1 MAKVRIVIQSR
12 LSSSRLPAKALL
24 PVAGMPAVVLCA
36 LRAANTGLET
46 VVATSVAN
54 SDDLIVEALT
64 KAGVSCFRGPLDDV
78 LGRYEMATGDLEP
91 GSIVV
96 RMTADNLLPDG
107 ALVREMVDYL
117 LNQGLKYL
125 GTNDPRLPYGLAA
138 EVFTVDVLRE
148 ASQKAA
154 KPYER
159 EHVTP
164 WIKGRYNL
172 GTFKTEQLNRDLGGL
187 RCTMD
192 TLEDYLR
199 VAKVFT
205 NVQNPV
211 KMSWVDLCEKLA
223 VLENGSG
230 FKLAKRKK
238 ANFEYSELTLGT
250 AQLGMSYGI
259 ANRDGKPSDEAALS
273 LINRAISYGLNSID
287 TARGYG
293 EAELRVGEALKG
305 KYSGEVRVITK
316 LDPLG
321 WLEQNQS
328 QRNVTAAVDASVYH
342 SCRDLRISQLPV
354 LLLHRWEHRYAYQEG
369 VWRRLLELKADGV
382 IQTLGVSAQTPEEVL
397 EAIEEPEIGH
407 LQLPLNILDWRWRK
421 AGVDQALMQRKDLT
435 VHVRSV
441 FLQGILISEASIWP
455 KVQDFNPEKAINE
468 IDNLVSILKREDR
481 ADLCIAYV
489 RAQPWVDSLV
499 IGMETAEQ
507 LEQNIKYFMTNP
519 LTHSEQILVEAK
531 LGEVPVELLNP
542 AHWRIIR
549 N

>member
-1 MAKVRIVIQSR
+1 MAKLRIVIQSR

-24 PVAGMPAVVLCA
+24 PVAGMPTVVLCA
-36 LRAANTGLET
+36 LRAANTGIES
-46 VVATSVAN
+46 VVATSVDS
-54 SDDLIVEALT
+54 SDDLIVKALT
-64 KAGVSCFRGPLDDV
+64 EAGIRFFRGPLDDV
-78 LGRYEMATGDLEP
+78 LGRYKSATRDLEP

-107 ALVREMVDYL
+107 FLVREMVSFFMNKG
-117 LNQGLKYL
+117 LNYL
-125 GTNDPRLPYGLAA
+125 GTNDRRLPYGLAA

-148 ASQKAA
+148 AGRSAT
-154 KPYER
+154 KPYDR

-164 WIKGRYNL
+164 WIRNKYNE
-172 GTFKTEQLNRDLGGL
+172 GVFKSDLLDRDFSNL

-192 TLEDYLR
+192 TFEDYLR
-199 VAKVFT
+199 VVKVF
-205 NVQNPV
+205 QGIQDPV
-211 KMSWVDLCEKLA
+211 RVSWVDLCSKLA
-223 VLENGSG
+223 VLEEESG
-230 FKLAKRKK
+230 FKLPRRKK
-238 ANFEYSELTLGT
+238 NGFESSELTLGT
-250 AQLGMSYGI
+250 AQLGMEYGI
-259 ANRDGKPSDEAALS
+259 ANRSGKPTTEAAIS
-273 LINRAISYGLNSID
+273 LIRKAIGYGLNSID
-287 TARGYG
+287 TARDYG
-293 EAELRVGEALKG
+293 EAETRVGESLKG
-305 KYSGEVRVITK
+305 GSAEKVRVITK
-316 LDPLG
+316 LHPLV
-321 WLEQNQS
+321 WLKGDQS
-328 QRNVTAAVDASVYH
+328 PKSIMAAVDASVYR
-342 SCRDLRISQLPV
+342 SCHDLGLTDLPV
-354 LLLHRWEHRYAYQEG
+354 LLLHRWEHRYAYQEV

-382 IQTLGVSAQTPEEVL
+382 IQMLGVSAQTPEEVL

-407 LQLPLNILDWRWRK
+407 LQLPFNILDWRWRK
-421 AGVDQALMQRKDLT
+421 AGVEQALMRRKDLT

-455 KVQDFNPEKAINE
+455 KVQDFNSEKAINE

-489 RAQPWVDSLV
+489 RTQPWVDSLV